1 MSEYK
6 VLKRSFYIAY
16 SVGSLNIFLLTIYMV
31 HVPILLD
38 ILKITKVEFSFG
50 LTLFGLFSII
60 SNQATTLFLTPKI
73 GTKNCIVIS
82 RTIISF
88 LPFIVFFSESYSV
101 FLIVSSIWGL
111 AMGIQVPNVLLQVS
125 IIEKETSEILNPCLL
140 YTSPSPRD

>member
-6 VLKRSFYIAY
+6 ELKRSFYIAY

-31 HVPILLD
+31 HVPILLE

-88 LPFIVFFSESYSV
+88 LPFIVFFFRKLFYFLNCIICLGFSYGHTGTKCFV
-101 FLIVSSIWGL
+101 
-111 AMGIQVPNVLLQVS
+111 
-125 IIEKETSEILNPCLL
+125 TS
-140 YTSPSPRD
+140 